1 MRKLLALSVFG
12 MLAACVPH
20 RVAVYHPAPAVYIA
34 PRPVYYAPPRPRVVI
49 TPPRV
54 IVAPPR
60 PGVVIYR

>member
-1 MRKLLALSVFG
+1 MRKLLVLSILG
-12 MLAACVPH
+12 MMAACAPH
-20 RVAVYHPAPAVYIA
+20 HVHVYRPYS
-34 PRPVYYAPPRPRVVI
+34 PRPVVYVPPRPRVVI